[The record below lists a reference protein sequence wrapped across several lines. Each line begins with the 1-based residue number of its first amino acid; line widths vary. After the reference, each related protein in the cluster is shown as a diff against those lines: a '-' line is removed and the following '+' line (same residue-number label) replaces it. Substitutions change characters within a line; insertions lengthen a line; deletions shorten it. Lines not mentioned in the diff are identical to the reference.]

1 MILIAAAYH
10 GRPRQ
15 LVGNFCPDT
24 PQTSTSAGLI
34 APQIAQEN
42 TADAC
47 RALGETLPRAIGK
60 DPRAMPV
67 TGDARRQVEEF
78 DAAEHQNLAS
88 IGGWNGWAPHG
99 VYINNFAS
107 LPKGV

>member
-1 MILIAAAYH
+1 
-10 GRPRQ
+10 
-15 LVGNFCPDT
+15 
-24 PQTSTSAGLI
+24 
-34 APQIAQEN
+34 
-42 TADAC
+42 
-47 RALGETLPRAIGK
+47 
-60 DPRAMPV
+60 MPV